1 MNLREILV
9 KSQRKSTPKISKVHI
24 QPSIVEEQTTN
35 IENGGVGLTNGRNI
49 RPLSRSSNT
58 SMDSTGSNHIH
69 DQEVALGANVP
80 NGEVSHVT
88 SGVDHVTSSDV
99 TSTTVANGENESVKQ
114 NGRPNDL
121 PGLRDSIDFSEP
133 LSQETEPPPRA
144 IDSSHKTITTSTSID
159 AIPTKSRDLESLSQD
174 EDMPIPK
181 GKLLARRQT
190 YHTGMLPNASQRAS
204 LANSLST
211 IANSPSTRRYTN
223 VAGQPQGRTMSISGG
238 SVMGSLRGIQLRK
251 STSHSL
257 SVKQR
262 SRKTSTSA
270 VVSPTHKPNL
280 KLVKIVL
287 AGNDI
292 LVSHTAK
299 AYAYLRMEEPNLFSG
314 LEMRFY
320 HVPLSRASAIH
331 GIDIGGTSLYSAT
344 SQNPDLPEPLFEQ
357 VDMSGNDV
365 HIGRFLA
372 HMDSWYERNLM
383 IAAHH
388 LLRILPSVSYLLN
401 CMYLILLYQNV
412 RPRFAINRTYLVY
425 CTCTH
430 IATVTVE

>member
-9 KSQRKSTPKISKVHI
+9 KCQRKSTPRISKFHT
-24 QPSIVEEQTTN
+24 QPSIVEDQTTN
-35 IENGGVGLTNGRNI
+35 IGNGGVGLTNGTNI

-58 SMDSTGSNHIH
+58 SLDSTGSNHIH
-69 DQEVALGANVP
+69 DQEVAPDAHVS
-80 NGEVSHVT
+80 SHVT
-88 SGVDHVTSSDV
+88 NGVDHVTSCDAG
-99 TSTTVANGENESVKQ
+99 STAVVNGERETETVEQ

-121 PGLRDSIDFSEP
+121 PGLGDNIDSLET
-133 LSQETEPPPRA
+133 LSQKLDTEPPRMINGSP
-144 IDSSHKTITTSTSID
+144 KTMTTSNSSDGIVRQL
-159 AIPTKSRDLESLSQD
+159 RDLESLSQD

-181 GKLLARRQT
+181 AKLLTRRQT
-190 YHTGMLPNASQRAS
+190 YHTGMLPNASERAS
-204 LANSLST
+204 LAKSLSS
-211 IANSPSTRRYTN
+211 IANSPSNRRYTN

-238 SVMGSLRGIQLRK
+238 NMMGSLRGIQLRK

-280 KLVKIVL
+280 KLVKVVL
-287 AGNDI
+287 TGNDI

-299 AYAYLRMEEPNLFSG
+299 AYAYLRLEEPNLFSG

-331 GIDIGGTSLYSAT
+331 GIDIGGASLYSAAT
-344 SQNPDLPEPLFEQ
+344 QNPDLPEPLFEQ
-357 VDMSGNDV
+357 VNMSGNDV

-383 IAAHH
+383 IAVHH
-388 LLRILPSVSYLLN
+388 LLRILPSVSYLQFLAK
-401 CMYLILLYQNV
+401 LH
-412 RPRFAINRTYLVY
+412 F
-425 CTCTH
+425 
-430 IATVTVE
+430 